1 MSRARASIDL
11 SAQISAAERLWYDVH
26 RWPNFV
32 DGFARVVKLEG
43 EWPKAGARLTWD
55 STGDG
60 RGRVVERVTTY
71 VVRSHQSTAVEDPQI
86 EGTQHVRFKAR
97 EGGGCTME
105 LELDYAIKQPNLFT
119 PLVDAL
125 FVRRAFNDALRRT
138 LARFSRE
145 LAFDVEL
152 ESGSAA
158 HR

>member
-11 SAQISAAERLWYDVH
+11 AVQISAAERLWYDVH

-43 EWPKAGARLTWD
+43 DWPDAGARLTWD
-55 STGDG
+55 STADG
-60 RGRVVERVTTY
+60 RGRVVERVTSY
-71 VVRSHQSTAVEDPQI
+71 VVRAQQTVAVEDPQI
-86 EGTQHVRFKAR
+86 HGTQQVRFAAR

-105 LELDYAIKQPNLFT
+105 LELDYTIKDGNLLT

-138 LARFSRE
+138 LVRFSRE
-145 LAFDVEL
+145 LAFEL
-152 ESGSAA
+152 ELEAA
-158 HR
+158 SDR